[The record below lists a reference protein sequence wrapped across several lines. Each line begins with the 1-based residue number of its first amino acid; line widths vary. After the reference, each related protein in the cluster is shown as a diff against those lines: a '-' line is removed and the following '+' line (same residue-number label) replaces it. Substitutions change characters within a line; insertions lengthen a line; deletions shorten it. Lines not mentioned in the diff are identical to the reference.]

1 LSLVADALR
10 PFWMPGLKDITG
22 NPDSGLAD
30 WIGQGK
36 DFQVFDPVDVKRFS
50 VHITDPK
57 TLRKALAHDCS
68 RFTVAAFETSS
79 GNVSHLGL
87 PKGRAWLF
95 IRNYYA
101 AFFAAHAL
109 LRIFGISCTYLE
121 RKQANK
127 VTEIGRIFGTPIIG
141 SGAVGGF
148 YCLRAEFSSMKLS
161 SVGSGNEG
169 SHEFMWMIFHD
180 KLNAILTQIPTL
192 NLPGQTK
199 KISSERISEIL
210 MAMNLDGLSNGN
222 WFSKIRNE
230 TNYKHAHSAWFP
242 YNRRPEYYDDLFT
255 AALSWRSD
263 SELISV
269 HNPKDKQQRLK
280 TFVTAT
286 SLIVSILR
294 EVVLDMAN
302 RCDRG
307 RSFHQVG
314 GLQVLNL
321 ERPTSSGSIR

>member
-1 LSLVADALR
+1 
-10 PFWMPGLKDITG
+10 MPGLKDIIG

-30 WIGQGK
+30 WIGQGR
-36 DFQVFDPVDVKRFS
+36 DFQVVDPVEVKRFS
-50 VHITDPK
+50 VLITDFE
-57 TLRKALAHDCS
+57 TLRKAIAHDCS

-79 GNVSHLGL
+79 GNLSHDGL

-109 LRIFGISCTYLE
+109 LRIFGISCTQLE

-127 VTEIGRIFGTPIIG
+127 VTEIGRLFGATING

-148 YCLRAEFSSMKLS
+148 YCFRAESSSMKLS
-161 SVGSGNEG
+161 AVESGNEG
-169 SHEFMWMIFHD
+169 SHEFMWKIFHD
-180 KLNAILTQIPTL
+180 KLSEILAQIPTL

-199 KISSERISEIL
+199 KISSERIGEIL
-210 MAMNLDGLSNGN
+210 MAMNLDGLNNGN
-222 WFSKIRNE
+222 WFSKVRNE

-242 YNRRPEYYDDLFT
+242 YKRRPEYYDDLFT
-255 AALSWRSD
+255 VASSWRSD
-263 SELISV
+263 PEFIAV
-269 HNPKDKQQRLK
+269 HDPKDKQMRLK

-286 SLIVSILR
+286 TLIVSILR

-302 RCDRG
+302 RCEGG
-307 RSFHQVG
+307 RSFHQGG

-321 ERPTSSGSIR
+321 ERNT